1 MRCAVHPEGRAV
13 QMPTKAIKAT
23 STRKPLKAMSKYRW
37 QLADVRARGVGLGKA
52 HAIPRLQ
59 TKGAEE
65 HENAASGQN
74 DGLHHHLA
82 KGGFGADA
90 CGKTVKT
97 GSDPGGIG
105 TLSCRPADALPRTCA
120 PSSA

>member
-1 MRCAVHPEGRAV
+1 ISSETCAATRRTCVMNNIDRSNAVRSSSRMSRGPDAHKSDQGHEHKETIEGDE
-13 QMPTKAIKAT
+13 Q
-23 STRKPLKAMSKYRW
+23 YRW

-52 HAIPRLQ
+52 HGIPRLQ

-82 KGGFGADA
+82 KGGFGP
-90 CGKTVKT
+90 T
-97 GSDPGGIG
+97 
-105 TLSCRPADALPRTCA
+105 PAARLAIPV
-120 PSSA
+120 